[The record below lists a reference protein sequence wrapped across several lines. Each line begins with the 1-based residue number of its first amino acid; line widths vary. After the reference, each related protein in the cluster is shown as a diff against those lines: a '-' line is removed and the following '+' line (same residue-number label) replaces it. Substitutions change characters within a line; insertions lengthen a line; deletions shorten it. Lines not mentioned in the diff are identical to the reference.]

1 MEGLGQTIENL
12 ILKGVDV
19 YTTITGQKLQAQ
31 TAQAQAQSQTAI
43 STANANTKKMLY
55 LGIGVVGAAL
65 LIGLVKKS
73 MKG

>member
-12 ILKGVDV
+12 ILKAGDI
-19 YTTITGQKLQAQ
+19 YATLAGQKYQAA